1 MNTMKLRYLLPS
13 SVLFLTMLV
22 YSYYQAWS

>member
-1 MNTMKLRYLLPS
+1 MQRLRLRFTLPS
-13 SVLFLTMLV
+13 SVFFLTMLV

>member
-1 MNTMKLRYLLPS
+1 MNGLRLRVTLPS
-13 SVLFLTMLV
+13 SVFFLTMLV

>member
-1 MNTMKLRYLLPS
+1 MHGLKLRFTLPS
-13 SVLFLTMLV
+13 SAFFLTMLV